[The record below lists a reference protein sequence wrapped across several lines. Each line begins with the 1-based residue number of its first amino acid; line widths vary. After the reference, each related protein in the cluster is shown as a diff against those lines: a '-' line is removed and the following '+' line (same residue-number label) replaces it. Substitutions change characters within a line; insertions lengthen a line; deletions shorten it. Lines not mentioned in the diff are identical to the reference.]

1 MSSIDKRIVQMQFDN
16 QGFEKGV
23 STTMNSLKRLNE
35 SLKMKGADNGLS
47 NVQNGINKLT
57 SLGMGA
63 LSSGVDAVS
72 GRFNALGIVAAT
84 ALMNITNQAIA
95 TGKRITNALT
105 IQPIMDGFNEYETKM
120 NAITTILTNTAS
132 KGTTLDDVK
141 AALADLNDYADKTI
155 YNFADMTKNIGT
167 FTAAGVDLDRSVTAI
182 KGIANLAAGSG
193 SSAAQASTAMY
204 QLSQA
209 LAAGKVSLMDWN
221 SVVNAGMGG
230 ELFQNELIAMAKQMG
245 IFVDESKP
253 FRETLQDGWLSSEV
267 LIKTLEKFANDESLV
282 KAATEVKTFTQLI
295 DTMKESV
302 GSGWATTWEYI
313 IGDKEQA
320 AEFFTAISNGFNSI
334 IQPSTD
340 ARNEMLKFWN
350 ENGGRTAVIEGL
362 TNVVQGLGKVLG
374 SIGDAWSEVFPAMT
388 GERLVELSNK
398 FKDLTEKFKI
408 SDETAGKIKT
418 TFKGLFDIL
427 ALVKDGVVSVINGIK
442 PLGGIFKG
450 IGPTILDTASK
461 FGEFISNMRK
471 SASEIGF
478 FETISSGLSKAF
490 EGLANFVLG
499 LKEQVKTILE
509 YISDL
514 NFDPFFNAIS
524 NGFKSVYNLLKPIF
538 AGIGEVIGSVNMD
551 TFYNVLKGG
560 IVVQVVK
567 MLKGV
572 FDEIKGVG
580 ESATGFIDSLSEI
593 TTNISDTLNSVKDAL
608 SSYQRDLNANALL
621 KVAGAIAL
629 LAGSLL
635 LISSIDAS
643 SLTGGLVAI
652 GVLFAELIGTFAII
666 EKFDLLGGPI
676 KMHTFGT
683 LIIKMAIAIGILSL
697 ALKNLSDLNPEQLMT
712 GILGLASTML
722 LAVSAVKLMG
732 KNNGKIIASATGLLI
747 FSAALHVMASALEKI
762 GSIDPE
768 VLGTGLSSIG
778 MLLAELALFMVGAKF
793 GGLGITSATGILILA
808 SALLVLKEAV
818 DGFGSMDPDSII
830 IGLAGIAGI
839 LSEIAL
845 FGAISAGGFTMIG
858 LGVALNL
865 IAASLIVLANA
876 VKSFSD
882 LQWDEIGRGLTA
894 MAGGLTILGVA
905 STLISGVKMAAVG
918 VGVGVMAVAIGLL
931 GAALK
936 SFGNMQWEEIGKGMV
951 VLAGSLTILAA
962 AMYVMSGAVVG
973 AAALVVAAGAIAL
986 LTPQLLMLSQMSLE
1000 GVGIALLAMAGAF
1013 TVLGVAGLLLTP
1025 LVPTLIGLAGAI
1037 ALLGVGALACGAGLA
1052 LVGTGLT
1059 AIGVALGAS
1068 GLLIV
1073 EFFKQLI
1080 DLLPQLGTKAGEA
1093 IVSFVKAI
1101 GDGSTQIVESLT
1113 QLVSAILTSLGTLI
1127 PQVIQLAVDTV
1138 IAFANGLAVG
1148 VPALVDAGLRLVL
1161 GVLEGIANNIQQ
1173 IVEAGADCVI
1183 NFMDGIANK
1192 LPDII
1197 DSGINLALSFIEGV
1211 AQGLIDNKDRMASA
1225 VEDVIYAMLTTG
1237 VEVIKGGVSGF
1248 IEGGKELLQGAIDGI
1263 KEKWPDIVSAV
1274 EGAIESAK
1282 QAAANLGSALWQAG
1296 VDLIQGF
1303 IDGIGSM
1310 GMSVVEKAT
1319 EIAGGAVEAVKN
1331 FLGINSPSR
1340 VFREIGKFTVE
1351 GMVVGLDKYAYMA
1364 EESASSLASGVLD
1377 NVRNPLRNVAD
1388 ILNGEIDVNPKITP
1402 VLDLSNVTEGNKL
1415 LTNMLA
1421 DHDMQINAR
1430 SGSIAGSVGKVQNRY
1445 DNSDV
1450 ISALNGLKESLNN
1463 NNGPSYTI
1471 NGITYDD
1478 GSNVSAAVQ
1487 TLVRAARIERRL

>member
-23 STTMNSLKRLNE
+23 STTMKSLKNLNE
-35 SLKMKGADNGLS
+35 SLKMKNATNGLS
-47 NVQNGINKLT
+47 EVQGGINKLT
-57 SLGMGA
+57 SLGMGV

-72 GRFNALGIVAAT
+72 SRFNAMGIIAAT

-95 TGKRITNALT
+95 TGKRITSALT
-105 IQPIMDGFNEYETKM
+105 VDPIMDGFNEYETKM

-141 AALADLNDYADKTI
+141 AALADLNEYSDKTI

-209 LAAGKVSLMDWN
+209 LASGKVSLQDWN

-230 ELFQNELIAMAKQMG
+230 DLFKNALMDMAKQMG
-245 IFVDESKP
+245 IYVDKSKP
-253 FRETLQDGWLSSEV
+253 FRETLKDDWLTSEV

-313 IGDKEQA
+313 IGDKDQA
-320 AEFFTAISNGFNSI
+320 TAFFTAVSDGFNSI
-334 IQPSTD
+334 IEPSTQ
-340 ARNEMLKFWN
+340 ARNAIFKAWN
-350 ENGGRTAVIEGL
+350 QNGGRAIFIEGL
-362 TNVVQGLGKVLG
+362 SNAVQGLGKVLS
-374 SIGDAWSEVFPAMT
+374 SIKGAWDEVFPPMT
-388 GERLVELSNK
+388 SMKLMDLTNK
-398 FKDLTEKFKI
+398 FRDLTEKFKI
-408 SDETAGKIKT
+408 SDETAEKIKT
-418 TFKGLFDIL
+418 TFKGLFEIIP
-427 ALVKDGVVSVINGIK
+427 LVGDVIDSIINGIK
-442 PLGGIFKG
+442 PLGTIFEG
-450 IGPTILDTASK
+450 IGPKILDAASN
-461 FGEFISNMRK
+461 FGEFISNVRK

-478 FETISSGLSKAF
+478 FETISSGLSKAIESIGTF
-490 EGLANFVLG
+490 ILS
-499 LKEQVKTILE
+499 LKERVKTILE
-509 YISDL
+509 YISNL
-514 NFDPFFNAIS
+514 NFDPFFNTIG

-560 IVVQVVK
+560 IVIQVVK

-593 TTNISDTLNSVKDAL
+593 ATNISDTLNSVKDAL
-608 SSYQRDLNANALL
+608 ASYQRDLNASTLL
-621 KVAGAIAL
+621 KMAGAIAI

-635 LISSIDAS
+635 LISSIDGERLAVG
-643 SLTGGLVAI
+643 LGGLTVVI
-652 GVLFAELIGTFAII
+652 AELVGAFILM
-666 EKFDLLGGPI
+666 EKLDILGGGGI
-676 KMHTFGT
+676 KISAFF
-683 LIIKMAIAIGILSL
+683 IAFSTSIFILSS
-697 ALKNLSDLNPEQLMT
+697 ALKKLSELSPKQLMT
-712 GILGLASTML
+712 GIIGLTTTML

-732 KNNGKIIASATGLLI
+732 KNNGKIISSATGLLI

-768 VLGTGLSSIG
+768 VLGAG
-778 MLLAELALFMVGAKF
+778 LLAIGALLGELALFMVGAKF
-793 GGLGITSATGILILA
+793 GGLGITSATGILILSA
-808 SALLVLKEAV
+808 ALLVLKEAV
-818 DGFGSMDPDSII
+818 EGFGKLDPDAII

-845 FGAISAGGFTMIG
+845 FGAMSAGGFTMIG
-858 LGVALNL
+858 LGVALN
-865 IAASLIVLANA
+865 IMAKALIVLADA
-876 VKSFSD
+876 VKSFAELQWEEIGRGLVAMAGGLTLLGVASN
-882 LQWDEIGRGLTA
+882 LISGVKMTAVGVGVGIMAASLGLLGAVLKAYGNMQWDEIGRGLT
-894 MAGGLTILGVA
+894 
-905 STLISGVKMAAVG
+905 
-918 VGVGVMAVAIGLL
+918 
-931 GAALK
+931 
-936 SFGNMQWEEIGKGMV
+936 
-951 VLAGSLTILAA
+951 VLAGSLTILAV
-962 AMYVMSGAVVG
+962 AMYAMSGTLLG
-973 AAALVVAAGAIAL
+973 AAALVVAAGALAV

-1000 GVGIALLAMAGAF
+1000 GIGIALLGMAGAF

-1037 ALLGVGALACGAGLA
+1037 ALIGVGALACGAGLA

-1068 GLLIV
+1068 GLVIV

-1080 DLLPQLGTKAGEA
+1080 DLLPQLGTRAGEA
-1093 IVSFVKAI
+1093 IVSFVEAI
-1101 GDGSTQIVESLT
+1101 GNGSTQIINSLT

-1161 GVLEGIANNIQQ
+1161 GVLEGIAANIQQ

-1183 NFMDGIANK
+1183 NFMNGVANK

-1197 DSGINLALSFIEGV
+1197 ESGINLALSFIEGV

-1303 IDGIGSM
+1303 INGIGSM

-1364 EESASSLASGVLD
+1364 EESASGLASGVLD
-1377 NVRNPLRNVAD
+1377 NVRNPLKNVSK
-1388 ILNGEIDVNPKITP
+1388 ILNDEIDVNPKITP
-1402 VLDLSNVTEGNKL
+1402 VIDLSNVTEGSKL
-1415 LTNMLA
+1415 LSNMLA
-1421 DHDMQINAR
+1421 DQDMQINAR
-1430 SGSIAGSVGKVQNRY
+1430 SGSIAGSVGKIQNRY

-1463 NNGPSYTI
+1463 NSGPSYTI

>member
-230 ELFQNELIAMAKQMG
+230 ELFQKELIAMAKQMG

-302 GSGWATTWEYI
+302 GSGWATSWEYI
-313 IGDKEQA
+313 IGDKDQA
-320 AEFFTAISNGFNSI
+320 TEFFTSISNGFNSI

-471 SASEIGF
+471 STSEIGL

-490 EGLANFVLG
+490 EGLANFILG
-499 LKEQVKTILE
+499 LKDQVKTVLN

-551 TFYNVLKGG
+551 TFYNVIKGG
-560 IVVQVVK
+560 IVIQVVK

-608 SSYQRDLNANALL
+608 ASYQRDLNASTLL
-621 KVAGAIAL
+621 KMAGAIAI

-635 LISSIDAS
+635 LLSSIDGNRLAVG
-643 SLTGGLVAI
+643 LGGLTVAI
-652 GVLFAELIGTFAII
+652 TELVGAFILM
-666 EKFDLLGGPI
+666 EKLDVLGGGGI
-676 KMHTFGT
+676 KISAFF
-683 LIIKMAIAIGILSL
+683 IAFSTSVFILSS
-697 ALKNLSDLNPEQLMT
+697 ALKKLSELNPDQLMT
-712 GILGLASTML
+712 GILGLTSTML

-732 KNNGKIIASATGLLI
+732 KNTGKIVSSATGLLI
-747 FSAALHVMASALEKI
+747 FAAALHVMASALEKF
-762 GSIDPE
+762 GEIDPE
-768 VLGTGLSSIG
+768 VLGSGLSSIG

-793 GGLGITSATGILILA
+793 GGLGITSATGILILS
-808 SALLVLKEAV
+808 SALLVLKDAV
-818 DGFGSMDPDSII
+818 EGFGKLDPDTII
-830 IGLAGIAGI
+830 VGLAGILGI
-839 LSEIAL
+839 LSEIAM
-845 FGAISAGGFTMIG
+845 FSAISAGGFTMIG

-865 IAASLIVLANA
+865 MGKALIVLADS
-876 VKSFSD
+876 VKSFAELQWEEIGRGLVAMAGGLTLLGVASN
-882 LQWDEIGRGLTA
+882 LISGVKMTAVGVGVGIMAASLGLLGAVLKAYGNMQWDEIGRGLT
-894 MAGGLTILGVA
+894 
-905 STLISGVKMAAVG
+905 
-918 VGVGVMAVAIGLL
+918 
-931 GAALK
+931 
-936 SFGNMQWEEIGKGMV
+936 
-951 VLAGSLTILAA
+951 VLAGSLTILAV
-962 AMYVMSGAVVG
+962 AMYAMSGTLLG
-973 AAALVVAAGAIAL
+973 AAAMVVAAGALAL

-1000 GVGIALLAMAGAF
+1000 GVGIALLAVAGAF
-1013 TVLGVAGLLLTP
+1013 TVLGLAGLLLTP
-1025 LVPTLIGLAGAI
+1025 VIPTLLGLAGAI

-1173 IVEAGADCVI
+1173 IIEAGADCVI
-1183 NFMDGIANK
+1183 NFMNGVANK
-1192 LPDII
+1192 LPEVIN
-1197 DSGINLALSFIEGV
+1197 SGIELALSFIEGV
-1211 AQGLIDNKDRMASA
+1211 ADGLLQNQDRIQSA
-1225 VEDVIYAMLTTG
+1225 METIVQALITTG
-1237 VEVIKGGVSGF
+1237 VKALAGGISGFIKGGA
-1248 IEGGKELLQGAIDGI
+1248 ELLQGAIDGI
-1263 KEKWPDIVSAV
+1263 KQKWPGIVEAV
-1274 EGAIESAK
+1274 KGAVNNAVNAVSGMGTK
-1282 QAAANLGSALWQAG
+1282 LLQAG
-1296 VDLIQGF
+1296 KDLIQGF
-1303 IDGIGSM
+1303 MDGIKSKAQAVWDAAVGVGQKAIDGVKHILGIASPSKVFKQLGKYTAQ
-1310 GMSVVEKAT
+1310 GMS
-1319 EIAGGAVEAVKN
+1319 I
-1331 FLGINSPSR
+1331 
-1340 VFREIGKFTVE
+1340 
-1351 GMVVGLDKYAYMA
+1351 GLDKYAYMA
-1364 EESASSLASGVLD
+1364 EESASDLASGVLN

-1402 VLDLSNVTEGNKL
+1402 VMDLSNVMEGNKL
-1415 LTNMLA
+1415 LSNMMA
-1421 DHDMQINAR
+1421 DQDMQINAR
-1430 SGSIAGSVGKVQNRY
+1430 SGSIAGSVGKIQNRY

>member
-193 SSAAQASTAMY
+193 STAAQASTAMY

-302 GSGWATTWEYI
+302 GSGWATSWEYI
-313 IGDKEQA
+313 IGDKDQA
-320 AEFFTAISNGFNSI
+320 TEFFTAISNGFNSI

-471 SASEIGF
+471 SASEIGL

-490 EGLANFVLG
+490 EGLANFVLD

-514 NFDPFFNAIS
+514 NFDPFFNSIS
-524 NGFKSVYNLLKPIF
+524 SGFKSVYNLLKPIF

-608 SSYQRDLNANALL
+608 ESYQRDLNASTLL
-621 KVAGAIAL
+621 KMAGAIAI

-635 LISSIDAS
+635 LLSSIDGNRLAVG
-643 SLTGGLVAI
+643 LGGLTVAI
-652 GVLFAELIGTFAII
+652 AELVGAFILM
-666 EKFDLLGGPI
+666 EKLDVLGGGGI
-676 KMHTFGT
+676 KISAFF
-683 LIIKMAIAIGILSL
+683 IAFSTSIFILSS
-697 ALKNLSDLNPEQLMT
+697 ALKKLSELNPEQLMT

-732 KNNGKIIASATGLLI
+732 KNNGKIVSSATGLLI
-747 FSAALHVMASALEKI
+747 FSAALHVMASALEKF
-762 GSIDPE
+762 GEIDPE
-768 VLGTGLSSIG
+768 VLGSGLSSIG

-793 GGLGITSATGILILA
+793 GGLGITSATGILILS
-808 SALLVLKEAV
+808 SALLVLKDAV
-818 DGFGSMDPDSII
+818 EGFGKLDPDTII
-830 IGLAGIAGI
+830 VGLAGILGI

-845 FGAISAGGFTMIG
+845 FSTISAGGFTMIG

-865 IAASLIVLANA
+865 MGKALIVLADSI
-876 VKSFSD
+876 KSFAELQWEEIGRGLVAMAGGLTLLGVASS
-882 LQWDEIGRGLTA
+882 LISGVKMTAVGVGVGIMAASLGLLGAVLKTYGNMQWDEIGRGLTVL
-894 MAGGLTILGVA
+894 AGALTIL
-905 STLISGVKMAAVG
+905 
-918 VGVGVMAVAIGLL
+918 AVAMYAMSGTLL
-931 GAALK
+931 GAA
-936 SFGNMQWEEIGKGMV
+936 
-951 VLAGSLTILAA
+951 
-962 AMYVMSGAVVG
+962 AM
-973 AAALVVAAGAIAL
+973 VVAAGALAL
-986 LTPQLLMLSQMSLE
+986 LTPQLLMLSQMSWE
-1000 GVGIALLAMAGAF
+1000 GLGIGLLSIAGAF

-1025 LVPTLIGLAGAI
+1025 VIPTLLGLAGAI

-1113 QLVSAILTSLGTLI
+1113 QLVSAILASLGTLI

-1183 NFMDGIANK
+1183 NFMNGVANK
-1192 LPDII
+1192 LPEII
-1197 DSGINLALSFIEGV
+1197 NSGIELALSFIEGI
-1211 AQGLIDNKDRMASA
+1211 ADGLLQNQDRIQSA
-1225 VEDVIYAMLTTG
+1225 METIVQALITTG
-1237 VEVIKGGVSGF
+1237 VKALAGGISGFVKGGA
-1248 IEGGKELLQGAIDGI
+1248 ELLQGAIDGI
-1263 KEKWPDIVSAV
+1263 KQKWPGIVEAVKGAVNSAV
-1274 EGAIESAK
+1274 NAVSGMGTK
-1282 QAAANLGSALWQAG
+1282 LLQAG
-1296 VDLIQGF
+1296 KDLIQGF
-1303 IDGIGSM
+1303 MDGIQSKAQAVWDAAVGVGQKAIDGVKHILGIASPSKVFKQLGKYTAQ
-1310 GMSVVEKAT
+1310 GMS
-1319 EIAGGAVEAVKN
+1319 I
-1331 FLGINSPSR
+1331 
-1340 VFREIGKFTVE
+1340 
-1351 GMVVGLDKYAYMA
+1351 GLDKYAFMA
-1364 EESASSLASGVLD
+1364 EESASDLATGILE

-1415 LTNMLA
+1415 LTNMIA
-1421 DHDMQINAR
+1421 DQDMQINAR
-1430 SGSIAGSVGKVQNRY
+1430 SSSIAGSVGKIQNRY

-1450 ISALNGLKESLNN
+1450 ISALNGLKESLN

>member
-23 STTMNSLKRLNE
+23 STTMKSLKNLNE
-35 SLKMKGADNGLS
+35 SLKMKNATNGLTEVHS
-47 NVQNGINKLT
+47 GINKLT

-72 GRFNALGIVAAT
+72 SRFNAMGIIAAT

-95 TGKRITNALT
+95 TGKRISSALT
-105 IQPIMDGFNEYETKM
+105 VDPIMDGFSEYETKM
-120 NAITTILTNTAS
+120 NAIQTILTNTES
-132 KGTTLDDVK
+132 KGTTIDDVK
-141 AALADLNDYADKTI
+141 VALAELNDYADKTI

-209 LAAGKVSLMDWN
+209 LASGKVNLQDWN

-230 ELFQNELIAMAKQMG
+230 DLFKNALIDMAKQMG

-253 FRETLQDGWLSSEV
+253 FRETLKDDWLTSEV

-313 IGDKEQA
+313 IGDKDQA
-320 AEFFTAISNGFNSI
+320 AEFFTTISDGFNSI

-388 GERLVELSNK
+388 GDRLVELSNK

-418 TFKGLFDIL
+418 TFKGLFEIL
-427 ALVKDGVVSVINGIK
+427 PLVGDAIGSVINGIK
-442 PLGGIFKG
+442 PLGGIFEG
-450 IGPTILDTASK
+450 IRPKILDAASN
-461 FGEFISNMRK
+461 FGEFISNVRK
-471 SASEIGF
+471 SASEMGF
-478 FETISSGLSKAF
+478 FETISSGLSTAF
-490 EGLANFVLG
+490 EGLANFILG
-499 LKEQVKTILE
+499 LKDQVKTMLG

-514 NFDPFFNAIS
+514 NFDPFFNTIG

-560 IVVQVVK
+560 IVIQVVK

-580 ESATGFIDSLSEI
+580 KSATGFIDSLSEI

-608 SSYQRDLNANALL
+608 ASYQRDLNASTLL
-621 KVAGAIAL
+621 KMAGAIAI

-635 LISSIDAS
+635 LLSSIDGERLAVG
-643 SLTGGLVAI
+643 LGGLTVAI
-652 GVLFAELIGTFAII
+652 AELVGAFILM
-666 EKFDLLGGPI
+666 EKLDVLGGGGI
-676 KMHTFGT
+676 KISAFF
-683 LIIKMAIAIGILSL
+683 IAFSTSVFILSS
-697 ALKNLSDLNPEQLMT
+697 ALKKLSELNPDQLMT
-712 GILGLASTML
+712 GILGLTTTML

-732 KNNGKIIASATGLLI
+732 KNNGKIVSAATGLLI
-747 FSAALHVMASALEKI
+747 FSAALHVMASALEKF

-768 VLGTGLSSIG
+768 VLGSGLSAIG
-778 MLLAELALFMVGAKF
+778 MLLAELALFMAGAKF
-793 GGLGITSATGILILA
+793 GGLGITSATGILILSA
-808 SALLVLKEAV
+808 ALLVLKEAV
-818 DGFGSMDPDSII
+818 EGFGNMDPDAII
-830 IGLAGIAGI
+830 VGLAGIAGI

-858 LGVALNL
+858 LGIALNI
-865 IAASLIVLANA
+865 IAASLITLSDA
-876 VKSFSD
+876 VKSFSGMS
-882 LQWDEIGRGLTA
+882 WEEIGKGLTA

-936 SFGNMQWEEIGKGMV
+936 SFGNMSWEEIGKGMV
-951 VLAGSLTILAA
+951 VLAGSLTILAV
-962 AMYVMSGAVVG
+962 AMYAMSGTLLG
-973 AAALVVAAGAIAL
+973 AAAMVVAAGALAL

-1000 GVGIALLAMAGAF
+1000 GVGIALLAVAGAF
-1013 TVLGVAGLLLTP
+1013 TVLGLAGLLLTP
-1025 LVPTLIGLAGAI
+1025 VVPTLLGLAGAI
-1037 ALLGVGALACGAGLA
+1037 ALIGIGALACGAGLA

-1068 GLLIV
+1068 GLVIV

-1080 DLLPQLGTKAGEA
+1080 DLLPQLGTRAGEA
-1093 IVSFVKAI
+1093 IVSFVEAI
-1101 GDGSTQIVESLT
+1101 GNGSTQIINSLT

-1138 IAFANGLAVG
+1138 IAFANGLAEG

-1173 IVEAGADCVI
+1173 IIEAGADCVI
-1183 NFMDGIANK
+1183 NFMNGVANK
-1192 LPDII
+1192 LPAII
-1197 DSGINLALSFIEGV
+1197 ESGINLALSFIEGV
-1211 AQGLIDNKDRMASA
+1211 ANGLINNQDRIVSA
-1225 VEDVIYAMLTTG
+1225 IESVVYALLTTG
-1237 VEVIKGGVSGF
+1237 VKSLKGGVAGF

-1263 KEKWPDIVSAV
+1263 KAKWPGIVEAV
-1274 EGAIESAK
+1274 KGAVDRAV
-1282 QAAANLGSALWQAG
+1282 QAVSGLGSKLLQAG
-1296 VDLIQGF
+1296 KDLIQGF
-1303 IDGIGSM
+1303 MDGIQSKAQAVWDAAVGVGQKAIDGVKHILGIASPSKVFKQLGKYTAQ
-1310 GMSVVEKAT
+1310 GMS
-1319 EIAGGAVEAVKN
+1319 I
-1331 FLGINSPSR
+1331 
-1340 VFREIGKFTVE
+1340 
-1351 GMVVGLDKYAYMA
+1351 GLDKYSYMA
-1364 EESASSLASGVLD
+1364 EQSAGDLATNVLN
-1377 NVRNPLRNVAD
+1377 NVRNPLKNVSK
-1388 ILNGEIDVNPKITP
+1388 ILNDEIDVNPKITP
-1402 VLDLSNVTEGNKL
+1402 VIDLSNVSEGTKL
-1415 LTNMLA
+1415 LSNMLA
-1421 DHDMQINAR
+1421 DQDMQINAR
-1430 SGSIAGSVGKVQNRY
+1430 SGSIAGSVGKIQNKY

-1450 ISALNGLKESLNN
+1450 IAALNGLKESLN

>member
-23 STTMNSLKRLNE
+23 STTMKSLKNLNE

-57 SLGMGA
+57 SLGIGA

-209 LAAGKVSLMDWN
+209 LAAGRVSLMDWN

-320 AEFFTAISNGFNSI
+320 AEFFTSISDGFNSI
-334 IQPSTD
+334 IQPATD
-340 ARNEMLKFWN
+340 ARNEMFKFWN

-471 SASEIGF
+471 SASEIGL

-490 EGLANFVLG
+490 EGLANFILG
-499 LKEQVKTILE
+499 LKDQVKTIMT
-509 YISDL
+509 YISEL

-524 NGFKSVYNLLKPIF
+524 SGFKSVYNLLKPIF

-593 TTNISDTLNSVKDAL
+593 SSNISDTLNSVKDAL
-608 SSYQRDLNANALL
+608 SSWQRDLNASTLL
-621 KVAGAIAL
+621 KTAGAIAI

-635 LISSIDAS
+635 LLSSIDGNRLAVG
-643 SLTGGLVAI
+643 LGGLTVVI
-652 GVLFAELIGTFAII
+652 TELVGAFTLM
-666 EKFDLLGGPI
+666 EKMDLLGKGMGGFKI
-676 KMHTFGT
+676 SAFFIAFSTSI
-683 LIIKMAIAIGILSL
+683 LILAN
-697 ALKNLSDLNPEQLMT
+697 ALKTLSELNAEQLMT
-712 GILGLASTML
+712 GIIGLTTTMM

-732 KNNGKIIASATGLLI
+732 KNTGKIVSSATGLLI
-747 FSAALHVMASALEKI
+747 FAAALHVMASALEKF
-762 GSIDPE
+762 GEIDPE
-768 VLGTGLSSIG
+768 VLGSGLSSIG

-793 GGLGITSATGILILA
+793 GGLGITSATGILILS
-808 SALLVLKEAV
+808 SALLVLKDAV
-818 DGFGSMDPDSII
+818 EGFGKLDPDTII
-830 IGLAGIAGI
+830 VGLAGILGI
-839 LSEIAL
+839 LSEIAM
-845 FGAISAGGFTMIG
+845 FSAISAGGFTMIG

-865 IAASLIVLANA
+865 MGKALIVLADS
-876 VKSFSD
+876 VKSFAELQWEEIGRGLVAMAGGLTLLGVASN
-882 LQWDEIGRGLTA
+882 LISGVKMTMVGVGVGIMAASLGLLGAVLNTYGNMQWDEIGRGLTVL
-894 MAGGLTILGVA
+894 AGALTIL
-905 STLISGVKMAAVG
+905 
-918 VGVGVMAVAIGLL
+918 AVAMYAMSGTLL
-931 GAALK
+931 GAA
-936 SFGNMQWEEIGKGMV
+936 
-951 VLAGSLTILAA
+951 
-962 AMYVMSGAVVG
+962 AM
-973 AAALVVAAGAIAL
+973 VVAAGALAL
-986 LTPQLLMLSQMSLE
+986 LTPQLLMLSQMSWE
-1000 GVGIALLAMAGAF
+1000 GLGIGLLSIAGAF

-1025 LVPTLIGLAGAI
+1025 VIPTLLGLAGAI

-1161 GVLEGIANNIQQ
+1161 GVLEGIANNVQQ

-1183 NFMDGIANK
+1183 NFMNGVANK

-1197 DSGINLALSFIEGV
+1197 QSGIELALSFIEGV
-1211 AQGLIDNKDRMASA
+1211 ADGLLQNQDRIQSA
-1225 VEDVIYAMLTTG
+1225 METIVQALITTG
-1237 VEVIKGGVSGF
+1237 VKALAGGISGFVKGGA
-1248 IEGGKELLQGAIDGI
+1248 ELLQGAIDGI
-1263 KEKWPDIVSAV
+1263 KEKWPGIVEAVKGAVQSAV
-1274 EGAIESAK
+1274 DAMTG
-1282 QAAANLGSALWQAG
+1282 LGTKLLQAG
-1296 VDLIQGF
+1296 KDLIQGF
-1303 IDGIGSM
+1303 MDGIKSKAQDVWDAAVGVGQKAIDAVKSILGIASPSKVFKQLGKYTAQ
-1310 GMSVVEKAT
+1310 GMS
-1319 EIAGGAVEAVKN
+1319 I
-1331 FLGINSPSR
+1331 
-1340 VFREIGKFTVE
+1340 
-1351 GMVVGLDKYAYMA
+1351 GLDKYAYMA
-1364 EESASSLASGVLD
+1364 EESASDLASGVLN

-1415 LTNMLA
+1415 LTNMIA

-1430 SGSIAGSVGKVQNRY
+1430 SGSIAGSVGKIQNRY

>member
-72 GRFNALGIVAAT
+72 GRFNALGIIAAT

-120 NAITTILTNTAS
+120 NAIQTILTNTAS
-132 KGTTLDDVK
+132 KGTTLDDVI
-141 AALADLNDYADKTI
+141 AGLAELNDYADKTI
-155 YNFADMTKNIGT
+155 YNFADMTKNVGT
-167 FTAAGVDLDRSVTAI
+167 FTAAGVDLEQSLTAI

-193 SSAAQASTAMY
+193 STATQASTAMY

-253 FRETLQDGWLSSEV
+253 FRETLQDGWLTSDV
-267 LIKTLEKFANDESLV
+267 LIKTLEKFANDESLI

-302 GSGWATTWEYI
+302 GSGWATSWEYI
-313 IGDKEQA
+313 IGDKNQA
-320 AEFFTAISNGFNSI
+320 TEFFTAISDGFNSI

-374 SIGDAWSEVFPAMT
+374 SIGDAWREVFPAMT

-408 SDETAGKIKT
+408 SDETVGKIKT
-418 TFKGLFDIL
+418 TFKGLFEIIP
-427 ALVKDGVVSVINGIK
+427 LVGDAVGSVINGIK
-442 PLGGIFKG
+442 PLGTIFEG
-450 IGPTILDTASK
+450 IGPKILDAASN
-461 FGEFISNMRK
+461 FGEFISNVRK

-478 FETISSGLSKAF
+478 FETISSGLSKAI
-490 EGLANFVLG
+490 EGLATFILG
-499 LKEQVKTILE
+499 LKDQLKTMLG

-514 NFDPFFNAIS
+514 NFDPFFNAIG

-538 AGIGEVIGSVNMD
+538 VGIGEVIGSVNMD

-560 IVVQVVK
+560 IVIQVVK

-608 SSYQRDLNANALL
+608 ASYQRDLNASTLL
-621 KVAGAIAL
+621 KMAGAIAI

-635 LISSIDAS
+635 LISSIDGERLAVG
-643 SLTGGLVAI
+643 LGGLTVAI
-652 GVLFAELIGTFAII
+652 AELVGAFILMQ
-666 EKFDLLGGPI
+666 KMDVLGGGGMKI
-676 KMHTFGT
+676 SVFFIAFSTSI
-683 LIIKMAIAIGILSL
+683 LILAN
-697 ALKNLSDLNPEQLMT
+697 ALKTLSELNAEQLMT
-712 GILGLASTML
+712 GIMGLTTTML

-732 KNNGKIIASATGLLI
+732 KNNGKIISSATGLLI
-747 FSAALHVMASALEKI
+747 FAAALHVMASALEKF
-762 GSIDPE
+762 GEIDPE
-768 VLGTGLSSIG
+768 VLGSGLSSIG

-793 GGLGITSATGILILA
+793 GGLGITSATGVLILSA
-808 SALLVLKEAV
+808 ALLVLKEAV
-818 DGFGSMDPDSII
+818 EGFGKLDPDTII
-830 IGLAGIAGI
+830 VGLAGILGI
-839 LSEIAL
+839 LSEIAM
-845 FGAISAGGFTMIG
+845 FSAISAGGFTMIG

-865 IAASLIVLANA
+865 MGKALIVLADS
-876 VKSFSD
+876 VKSFAELQWEEIGRGLVAMAGGLTLLGVASN
-882 LQWDEIGRGLTA
+882 LISGVKMTAVGVGVGIMAASLGLLGSVLKAYGNMQWDEIGRGLT
-894 MAGGLTILGVA
+894 
-905 STLISGVKMAAVG
+905 
-918 VGVGVMAVAIGLL
+918 
-931 GAALK
+931 
-936 SFGNMQWEEIGKGMV
+936 
-951 VLAGSLTILAA
+951 VLAGSLTILAV
-962 AMYVMSGAVVG
+962 AMYAMSGTLLG
-973 AAALVVAAGAIAL
+973 AAAMVVAAGALAL

-1000 GVGIALLAMAGAF
+1000 GVGIALLAVAGAF
-1013 TVLGVAGLLLTP
+1013 TVLGLAGLLLTP
-1025 LVPTLIGLAGAI
+1025 VIPTLLGLAGAI

-1138 IAFANGLAVG
+1138 IAFANGLAQG

-1173 IVEAGADCVI
+1173 IVETGANCVI
-1183 NFMDGIANK
+1183 NFMNGVANK
-1192 LPDII
+1192 LPEVIE
-1197 DSGINLALSFIEGV
+1197 SGINLALSFIEGV
-1211 AQGLIDNKDRMASA
+1211 ADGLIDNQDRIVSA
-1225 VEDVIYAMLTTG
+1225 IERVVYALLTTG
-1237 VEVIKGGVSGF
+1237 VKSLKAGVSGF
-1248 IEGGKELLQGAIDGI
+1248 VEGGKELLQGAIDGI
-1263 KEKWPDIVSAV
+1263 KEKWPGIVEAV
-1274 EGAIESAK
+1274 KGAVGKAVDAMSG
-1282 QAAANLGSALWQAG
+1282 LGGKLVQAG
-1296 VDLIQGF
+1296 KDLIQGF
-1303 IDGIGSM
+1303 MSGIQSKAQAVWDAAVGVGQKAIDGVKHILGIASPSKVFKQLGRYTAQ
-1310 GMSVVEKAT
+1310 GMS
-1319 EIAGGAVEAVKN
+1319 I
-1331 FLGINSPSR
+1331 
-1340 VFREIGKFTVE
+1340 
-1351 GMVVGLDKYAYMA
+1351 GLDKYAFMA
-1364 EESASSLASGVLD
+1364 EKSASDLASGVLN
-1377 NVRNPLRNVAD
+1377 NVRNPLKNVAN

-1402 VLDLSNVTEGNKL
+1402 VLDLSNVMEGNKL

-1421 DHDMQINAR
+1421 DQDMQINAR
-1430 SGSIAGSVGKVQNRY
+1430 SGSIAGSVGKIQNKY

-1450 ISALNGLKESLNN
+1450 ISALNGLKESLN

>member
-230 ELFQNELIAMAKQMG
+230 ELFQNELISMAKQMG

-320 AEFFTAISNGFNSI
+320 AEFFTAISDGFNSI
-334 IQPSTD
+334 IQPATD
-340 ARNEMLKFWN
+340 ARNEMFKFWN
-350 ENGGRTAVIEGL
+350 ENGGRTAIIEGL

-490 EGLANFVLG
+490 EGLANFVLD

-524 NGFKSVYNLLKPIF
+524 SGFKSVYNLLKPIF

-608 SSYQRDLNANALL
+608 ASYQRDLNASTLL
-621 KVAGAIAL
+621 KMAGAIAI

-635 LISSIDAS
+635 LLSSIDGNRLAVG
-643 SLTGGLVAI
+643 LGGLTVAI
-652 GVLFAELIGTFAII
+652 AELVGAFILM
-666 EKFDLLGGPI
+666 EKLDVLGGGGI
-676 KMHTFGT
+676 KISAFF
-683 LIIKMAIAIGILSL
+683 IAFSTSVFILSS
-697 ALKNLSDLNPEQLMT
+697 ALKKLSELNPDQLMT
-712 GILGLASTML
+712 GILGLTSTML

-732 KNNGKIIASATGLLI
+732 KNTGKIVSAATGLLI
-747 FSAALHVMASALEKI
+747 FSAALHVMASALEKF
-762 GSIDPE
+762 GEIDPE
-768 VLGTGLSSIG
+768 VLGSGLSSIG

-793 GGLGITSATGILILA
+793 GGLGITSATGILILS
-808 SALLVLKEAV
+808 SALLVLKDAV
-818 DGFGSMDPDSII
+818 EGFGKLDPDTII
-830 IGLAGIAGI
+830 VGLAGILGI
-839 LSEIAL
+839 LSEIAM
-845 FGAISAGGFTMIG
+845 FSAISAGGFTMIG

-865 IAASLIVLANA
+865 MGKALIVLADS
-876 VKSFSD
+876 VKSFAE
-882 LQWDEIGRGLTA
+882 LQWEEIGRGLVA
-894 MAGGLTILGVA
+894 MAGGLTLLGVA
-905 STLISGVKMAAVG
+905 SNLISGVKMAAVG
-918 VGVGVMAVAIGLL
+918 VGIGVMAASLGLL
-931 GAALK
+931 GAVLK
-936 SFGNMQWEEIGKGMV
+936 AYGNMQWDEIGRGLT
-951 VLAGSLTILAA
+951 VLAGALTILAV
-962 AMYVMSGAVVG
+962 AMYAMSGTLLG
-973 AAALVVAAGAIAL
+973 AAAMVVAAGALAL
-986 LTPQLLMLSQMSLE
+986 LTPQLLMLSQMSWE
-1000 GVGIALLAMAGAF
+1000 GLGIGLLSIAGAF

-1025 LVPTLIGLAGAI
+1025 VIPTLLGLAGAI

-1148 VPALVDAGLRLVL
+1148 IPALVDAGLRLVL

-1173 IVEAGADCVI
+1173 IIEAGADCVI
-1183 NFMDGIANK
+1183 GFMDGVANK
-1192 LPDII
+1192 LPEII
-1197 DSGINLALSFIEGV
+1197 QSGINLALSFIEGV
-1211 AQGLIDNKDRMASA
+1211 ADGLINNQDRIVSA
-1225 VEDVIYAMLTTG
+1225 IERIVQALITTG
-1237 VEVIKGGVSGF
+1237 VKGLAGGISGFVKGGV
-1248 IEGGKELLQGAIDGI
+1248 ELLQGAIDGI
-1263 KEKWPDIVSAV
+1263 KSKWPGIVDAVKGAV
-1274 EGAIESAK
+1274 EKAKGAMS
-1282 QAAANLGSALWQAG
+1282 NLGTKLLQAG
-1296 VDLIQGF
+1296 KDLIQGF
-1303 IDGIGSM
+1303 MDGIKSKAQAVWDAAVGVGQKAIDGVKHILGIASPSKVFKQLGRYTVQ
-1310 GMSVVEKAT
+1310 GMS
-1319 EIAGGAVEAVKN
+1319 I
-1331 FLGINSPSR
+1331 
-1340 VFREIGKFTVE
+1340 
-1351 GMVVGLDKYAYMA
+1351 GLDKYGHMA
-1364 EESASSLASGVLD
+1364 EDSASSLANNVLE
-1377 NVRNPLRNVAD
+1377 NVRNPLKNVSK
-1388 ILNGEIDVNPKITP
+1388 ILDGEIDASPKITP
-1402 VLDLSNVTEGNKL
+1402 VLDLSNVMEGNKL
-1415 LTNMLA
+1415 LNNMIA
-1421 DHDMQINAR
+1421 DRDMQINAR
-1430 SGSIAGSVGKVQNRY
+1430 SGSIAGSVGKIQNRY

-1450 ISALNGLKESLNN
+1450 ISALKDIKDNLNTS
-1463 NNGPSYTI
+1463 GPSYTV
-1471 NGITYDD
+1471 NGVTYDD
-1478 GSNVSAAVQ
+1478 GSNIVNAVES
-1487 TLVRAARIERRL
+1487 LVRAARIERRI